1 MVKKFSGN
9 PDVKF
14 GDIVLSGGGPRGGEG
29 ANPGSGGWP
38 TIRYYNKETGILGK
52 SYEKKT
58 SAAMCDELGPKG
70 GLLQAYIEEAG
81 NTSECSVVEP
91 FQGCGEKQK
100 KFIGIMSAKTE
111 DEVKAQLDRL
121 TKMKGQK
128 MKAELKEWLGQRLA
142 ILKQLVKGFGA
153 KEEL

>member
-1 MVKKFSGN
+1 MKKFSNN

-29 ANPGSGGWP
+29 ANPGGGGWP

-52 SYEKKT
+52 SYDKKT
-58 SAAMCDELGPKG
+58 SASMCDELGPKG
-70 GLLQAYIEEAG
+70 GLLQAYIEEAA

-91 FQGCGEKQK
+91 YVGCGDKQK
-100 KFIGIMSAKTE
+100 KFIGLMSSKSEA
-111 DEVKAQLDRL
+111 DVNAQLDRL
-121 TKMKGQK
+121 NKMKGQK
-128 MKAELKEWLGQRLA
+128 MKDDLKEWLGQRIA
-142 ILKQLVKGFGA
+142 ILKQLTKGSAA